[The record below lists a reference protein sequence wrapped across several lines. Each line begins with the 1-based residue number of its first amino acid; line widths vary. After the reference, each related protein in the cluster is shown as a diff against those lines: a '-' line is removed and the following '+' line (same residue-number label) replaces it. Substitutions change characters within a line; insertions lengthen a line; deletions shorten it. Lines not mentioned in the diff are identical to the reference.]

1 MSRETLILERS
12 DLKSLLMATA
22 ENFVWN
28 KNSSHS
34 QEKLEKPVGGGGGE
48 WRVDSTPPSEGLI
61 NLSQTRL
68 C

>member
-12 DLKSLLMATA
+12 DLKVFSWATA

-34 QEKLEKPVGGGGGE
+34 QEKLEKPVGGGRGEGGRGGVE
-48 WRVDSTPPSEGLI
+48 GGFHPHQRV
-61 NLSQTRL
+61 
-68 C
+68 